1 MLRSLVGSEMC
12 IRDSTIRLYMMF
24 TAPPEQSLEWSDSAI
39 EGASRF
45 LKKFWRLCE
54 NRTNTDYQN
63 IPSDFQQS
71 HLDLRAKTHNTIK
84 KVTTDYEDR
93 NSFNTVIAAI
103 MELINAIPEEFKSS
117 EATSTDIFCLNE
129 VINVSLQMLSPIV
142 PHITFDIWTRFNPHL
157 DPKLFEKSWPE
168 FNQKLTEKDETTIT
182 NKLEPNKV
190 EEIEDPRAEPGMV
203 IIDVKAAGVSFPDV
217 LIIQGKYQF
226 QPPFP
231 FSPGGEVAGV
241 ISEVGEGVT
250 AVSYTHLTL
259 PTKA

>member
-1 MLRSLVGSEMC
+1 MGLVNGDEPFKKLLTQGMVLKDGTKMSKSKGNTVDPQKY
-12 IRDSTIRLYMMF
+12 IDHYGADTIRLYMMF

-54 NRTNTDYQN
+54 NRINTDYQN
-63 IPSDFQQS
+63 IPRDFQQS

-142 PHITFDIWTRFNPHL
+142 PHITFDIWTCFNPHL
-157 DPKLFEKSWPE
+157 DQNSSK
-168 FNQKLTEKDETTIT
+168 NHG
-182 NKLEPNKV
+182 
-190 EEIEDPRAEPGMV
+190 PRS
-203 IIDVKAAGVSFPDV
+203 IKN
-217 LIIQGKYQF
+217 
-226 QPPFP
+226 
-231 FSPGGEVAGV
+231 
-241 ISEVGEGVT
+241 
-250 AVSYTHLTL
+250 
-259 PTKA
+259 